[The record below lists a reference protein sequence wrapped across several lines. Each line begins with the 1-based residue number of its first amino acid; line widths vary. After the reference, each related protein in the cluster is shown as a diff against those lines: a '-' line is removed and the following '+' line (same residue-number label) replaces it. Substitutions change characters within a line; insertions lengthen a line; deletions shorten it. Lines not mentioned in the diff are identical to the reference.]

1 VSAIA
6 SGSQHRTM
14 SAINQRMARSLSVS
28 APINSATYRIGA
40 GSESICRPL
49 HHSHASA
56 FRLQGCQ
63 TSRFR
68 SSTSASRR
76 FRCPSMADS
85 AALSCPVGVPPPSAC
100 HRQSCRTGSAVQPVS
115 IRRRSGR
122 SDIATCCGRN
132 GRGSCSSTSVVCRGP
147 LHRPRRSNFGSR
159 TMLTATCRAS
169 SSVSKLAALPR
180 RCSLPPSYTTTRDV
194 VSIAAAEA
202 PLTSSI
208 SWRQVSFVS

>member
-1 VSAIA
+1 MPPIA
-6 SGSQHRTM
+6 RIGGSGHGECRRGERNRQRAQHRTM

-49 HHSHASA
+49 HRSHASA

-85 AALSCPVGVPPPSAC
+85 AALSRPVGVPPPSAC
-100 HRQSCRTGSAVQPVS
+100 HRQSCWTGSAVRPVS
-115 IRRRSGR
+115 IRRRSRR
-122 SDIATCCGRN
+122 SDIPTCCGRN
-132 GRGSCSSTSVVCRGP
+132 GRGSLCHRIVNPFQLLAIEGGRAPARWRGSQPSPATASILCQPTVNRRTIDTNDASTMV
-147 LHRPRRSNFGSR
+147 
-159 TMLTATCRAS
+159 
-169 SSVSKLAALPR
+169 
-180 RCSLPPSYTTTRDV
+180 
-194 VSIAAAEA
+194 
-202 PLTSSI
+202 
-208 SWRQVSFVS
+208 